1 MGAGGVVLPL
11 GVGVSVAFAISV
23 VTGFLTGGA
32 AGALSRRGLS
42 RIRNLLELGQMARTT
57 SRRETPEQRRAA
69 CLDSLPA
76 LLDVVTLGL
85 SAGLSFDASLELYC
99 SRNDGAL
106 ARAFREAMLGWRI
119 GAHTR
124 EEGLWKVA
132 EDLGLPALRRF
143 ASVVG
148 EALAFGAPLAEALEG
163 QAHVIRDEQ
172 RAQVEERIERVP
184 VKMLIPLGTLVV
196 PAMFLAVLGPLLG
209 SVMG

>member
-1 MGAGGVVLPL
+1 MGGWESALPPFAAAAAAL
-11 GVGVSVAFAISV
+11 SVALA
-23 VTGFLTGGA
+23 TGVELRASMVSGFRALACMGPFLERARLSGRAGRA
-32 AGALSRRGLS
+32 ASA
-42 RIRNLLELGQMARTT
+42 EA
-57 SRRETPEQRRAA
+57 RRAA
-69 CLDSLPA
+69 CLNDLPV

-99 SRNDGAL
+99 SRNEGIL
-106 ARAFREAMLGWRI
+106 ARAFEEAMLSWRI
-119 GAHTR
+119 GASTR
-124 EEGLWKVA
+124 ERALWKVA
-132 EDLGLPALRRF
+132 DDMGVPALGRF

-163 QAHVIRDEQ
+163 QARVIRDER